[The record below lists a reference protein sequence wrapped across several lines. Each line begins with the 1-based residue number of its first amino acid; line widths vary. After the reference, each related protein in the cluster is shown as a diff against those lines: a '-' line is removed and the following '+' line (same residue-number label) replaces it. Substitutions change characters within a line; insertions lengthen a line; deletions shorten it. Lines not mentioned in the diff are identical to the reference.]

1 MYRRV
6 SSAAVY
12 VGVFAN
18 WLAFAAIAQ
27 TTVEP
32 ALNSRTLF
40 NGENLAG
47 LYAYSGVASVE
58 PGEMWQVRDGIL
70 HATGVGKG
78 YIRTESPYADY
89 SLHVEWRWPTE
100 PGNSGVLINLV
111 NGDALWP
118 KGFECQLASGRAGE
132 FASFDDA
139 RSKEEIVSRNPNGVS
154 TGRLL
159 LRVPSAEKPIG
170 EWNAYDIVVAGDTI
184 TLSVNGVEV
193 NRMTGV
199 APSAGMIGL
208 QAEGTPIDFRN
219 ITLTPLPPAKD
230 LHAPMPKEL
239 Q

>member
-1 MYRRV
+1 MMRIDLLG
-6 SSAAVY
+6 S
-12 VGVFAN
+12 GVL
-18 WLAFAAIAQ
+18 WVMFAAAACAQ
-27 TTVEP
+27 TTD
-32 ALNSRTLF
+32 NSSSPTVQLF
-40 NGENLAG
+40 NGENLDG
-47 LYAYSGVASVE
+47 LYAYSGEAGVE
-58 PGEMWQVRDGIL
+58 PSEMWQVQEGIL

-78 YIRTESPYADY
+78 YIRTQLPYADY
-89 SLHVEWRWPTE
+89 SLHVEWRWPKE
-100 PGNSGVLINLV
+100 PGNSGVLVNMV
-111 NGDALWP
+111 NGDQLWP
-118 KGFECQLASGRAGE
+118 KGFECQLARGRAGE
-132 FASFDDA
+132 FASFGDA

-184 TLSVNGVEV
+184 TLLVNGVEV

-208 QAEGTPIDFRN
+208 QAEGTPIDFRSFA
-219 ITLTPLPPAKD
+219 LTPLPPAKD

>member
-1 MYRRV
+1 MTRFDLLGSGV
-6 SSAAVY
+6 IWATLVAV
-12 VGVFAN
+12 AC
-18 WLAFAAIAQ
+18 AQ
-27 TTVEP
+27 TADNPPSPTVQ
-32 ALNSRTLF
+32 LF
-40 NGENLAG
+40 NGENLDG
-47 LYAYSGVASVE
+47 LHAYSGATSVE
-58 PGEMWQVRDGIL
+58 PGQMWQVQDGIL
-70 HATGVGKG
+70 HATGVGNG
-78 YIRTESPYADY
+78 YIRTEWPYADY
-89 SLHVEWRWPTE
+89 SLHVEWRWPTK

-111 NGDALWP
+111 NGDRLWP
-118 KGFECQLASGRAGE
+118 KGFECQLAHGRAGE

-139 RSKEEIVSRNPNGVS
+139 RSQEEIVSRNPSGVS

-159 LRVPSAEKPIG
+159 LRVSSAEKPMG

-184 TLSVNGVEV
+184 TLSVNGKEV

-219 ITLTPLPPAKD
+219 VTLTPLPPAKD